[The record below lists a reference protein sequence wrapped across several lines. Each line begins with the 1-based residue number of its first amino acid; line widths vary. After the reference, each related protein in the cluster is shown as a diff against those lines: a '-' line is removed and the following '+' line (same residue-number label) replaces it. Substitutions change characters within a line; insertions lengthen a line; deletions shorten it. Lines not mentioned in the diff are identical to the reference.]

1 MRNRT
6 HTSPKRKLKGFFHLI
21 GSFLRKMHADR
32 INVYSAQAAYYLL
45 MSVIPML
52 MIMLSILQFTPLTQE
67 MIDEA
72 LSQLLAPEAFSTV
85 QGIVANVYN
94 GSFTLVSFVALSM
107 IWVAGQ
113 GVMGLANGLNSIY
126 RLRENRNFFL
136 LRLRASLYMLLLVAA
151 VILALGVLVLGMRFQ
166 NFLKTVFPILES
178 HDLITT
184 ILIVAL
190 VLIVMTL
197 IFNALYVFLPNRKRK
212 FRSQSYGAVFTTISW
227 LVFSYFFNVYLRYAK
242 NLSIIY
248 GGLLTVMVAMIW
260 LYWCL
265 YLFFFGAEINA
276 WKENPDILPY

>member
-1 MRNRT
+1 MN
-6 HTSPKRKLKGFFHLI
+6 
-21 GSFLRKMHADR
+21 ADR

-52 MIMLSILQFTPLTQE
+52 MIMLSLLKFTPLSQE

-72 LSQLLAPEAFSTV
+72 LREVLAPEAFSSV
-85 QGIVANVYN
+85 QVVVANVYN
-94 GSFTLVSFVALSM
+94 GSFTLISFVAVPM

-113 GVMGLANGLNSIY
+113 GMMGLSNGLNSIY

-136 LRLRASLYMLLLVAA
+136 LRLRSSLYMLLLVAA
-151 VILALGVLVLGMRFQ
+151 VILALGVLVLGVRFQ
-166 NFLKTVFPILES
+166 NFVLTVFPVLKGFSRISTFLA
-178 HDLITT
+178 
-184 ILIVAL
+184 VPL
-190 VLIVMTL
+190 VLVVMTL
-197 IFNALYVFLPNRKRK
+197 IFNALYVFLPNRKRR
-212 FRSQSYGAVFTTISW
+212 FRSQTYGAIFTTISW
-227 LVFSYFFNVYLRYAK
+227 LVFSYFFSVYLRYAK

-248 GGLLTVMVAMIW
+248 GGLLTIMVAMIW